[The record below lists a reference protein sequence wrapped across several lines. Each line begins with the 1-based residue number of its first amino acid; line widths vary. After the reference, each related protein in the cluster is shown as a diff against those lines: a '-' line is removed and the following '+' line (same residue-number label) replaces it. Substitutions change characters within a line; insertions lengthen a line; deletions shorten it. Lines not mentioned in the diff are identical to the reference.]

1 VSLGADERDGQYTS
15 SEMITCDERQHPMFQ
30 AEVEMHMRTHVPF
43 LKIVSLHTMLSKL
56 RVTKAQLIFVHVM
69 HFVAPLTIGRSAA
82 NDEAHPVDDTTTPH
96 NVNVNQPKASY
107 Y

>member
-1 VSLGADERDGQYTS
+1 
-15 SEMITCDERQHPMFQ
+15 
-30 AEVEMHMRTHVPF
+30 MHVRRHVPL

-56 RVTKAQLIFVHVM
+56 RVAKTQLISAHVM
-69 HFVAPLTIGRSAA
+69 HFVAPLTVGRSAA
-82 NDEAHPVDDTTTPH
+82 DDKAHPVDDTIMQR